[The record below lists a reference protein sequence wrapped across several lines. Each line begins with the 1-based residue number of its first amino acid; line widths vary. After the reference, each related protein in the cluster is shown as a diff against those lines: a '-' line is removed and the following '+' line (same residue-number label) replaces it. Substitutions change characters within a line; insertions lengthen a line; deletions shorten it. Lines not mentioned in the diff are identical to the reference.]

1 MNQPIYLGQA
11 ILDISKTLKYEFWYD
26 YINPKFDDK
35 ARLRYMDTDSFVMH
49 IKAEDFFK
57 DTADDVETWFDTS
70 NYDEK
75 DKRPLPIGKNKKV
88 IGLFKD
94 ELGGK
99 IMTEF
104 CALRAKAYAY
114 KLDDDT
120 EMKKAKGTKKCV
132 VKRELMF
139 ENYVDALFNDKI
151 IKRSQQRFRSDHHRV
166 CTEEVNK
173 IALSSDDDK
182 RIQTIDKVTTFP
194 YGTNIIKVC
203 ESEILSKTKLS
214 GTDEDIDNTK
224 TEDIDNIDN
233 IETEDNDISK
243 TAYIDNTKTDDIDN
257 TKADDTDI
265 SKTEDIDICETE
277 DKNKTKTKTE
287 DKDKPTTKTKTEDK
301 DENKDRGRNEFIQMF
316 HRAMK
321 SRDKKGN

>member
-1 MNQPIYLGQA
+1 M
-11 ILDISKTLKYEFWYD
+11 
-26 YINPKFDDK
+26 
-35 ARLRYMDTDSFVMH
+35 
-49 IKAEDFFK
+49 
-57 DTADDVETWFDTS
+57 
-70 NYDEK
+70 
-75 DKRPLPIGKNKKV
+75 
-88 IGLFKD
+88 
-94 ELGGK
+94 
-99 IMTEF
+99 
-104 CALRAKAYAY
+104 
-114 KLDDDT
+114 
-120 EMKKAKGTKKCV
+120 
-132 VKRELMF
+132 
-139 ENYVDALFNDKI
+139 
-151 IKRSQQRFRSDHHRV
+151 
-166 CTEEVNK
+166 
-173 IALSSDDDK
+173 
-182 RIQTIDKVTTFP
+182 
-194 YGTNIIKVC
+194 C

-243 TAYIDNTKTDDIDN
+243 TAYIDN

-321 SRDKKGN
+321 SRDKKGNWKREQIVWIFWNDGHVSELCKSGYIVMVTMHTQGLKSFAHILVRCFLLENIGRPYQKINQTPTYILMS